1 MFMDAF
7 RTKCTPKDEC
17 VYTLFLIAVIAIGL
31 AASAVEA
38 ISGSISGR

>member
-17 VYTLFLIAVIAIGL
+17 VYTLFLFVIIAIGL
-31 AASAVEA
+31 AASAVEV
-38 ISGSISGR
+38 ISGSVPGR